1 MNDPRQER
9 RSAGEADGA
18 AVFFTGINIEFPLS
32 DGGTYKAVAEAD
44 LTVGA
49 SEFVAI
55 VGPTG
60 CGKTTLL
67 NVAAGLLRPRSGE
80 MRVFGRRLEGLK
92 TIFPLALTDKL
103 GFFKAQAS
111 TSRSTI

>member
-18 AVFFTGINIEFPLS
+18 AVCFTGVNIEFPLS
-32 DGGTYKAVAEAD
+32 GGGTYRAVAEAD
-44 LTVGA
+44 LTVGS

-67 NVAAGLLRPRSGE
+67 NVAAGSAAPLRRDAGIRS
-80 MRVFGRRLEGLK
+80 
-92 TIFPLALTDKL
+92 
-103 GFFKAQAS
+103 AS
-111 TSRSTI
+111 